1 MSSGDKILNR
11 ISLDCD
17 ERISQIGAETD
28 EKCAQIMAQAKLDA
42 DKISAE
48 IADRAQSKVKQ
59 MQAASKSRCDLET
72 RNAFLKRRREE
83 IDKTYSEILNK
94 MKNLPDE
101 DYFELIYTFAKKLNG
116 MSGVVLL
123 NKKDMNRLPKNFLA
137 RLEECGVKAELSKT
151 PCDIESGFIDFA
163 DDSLDGKP
171 GIRKLYYSDFTAKG
185 RPNILTFS
193 TCPHCRHE
201 LSKMQLTIF
210 SQPLSP

>member
-17 ERISQIGAETD
+17 ERISKIGAETD

-123 NKKDMNRLPKNFLA
+123 NEKDMNRLPKDFLA
-137 RLEECGVKAELSKT
+137 RLEECGVKAELSKM
-151 PCDIESGFIDFA
+151 PCDIESGFILKCGDIEENMDFSA
-163 DDSLDGKP
+163 ILSEKRDA
-171 GIRKLYYSDFTAKG
+171 IEDFI
-185 RPNILTFS
+185 NQ
-193 TCPHCRHE
+193 E
-201 LSKMQLTIF
+201 LFKA
-210 SQPLSP
+210 

>member
-48 IADRAQSKVKQ
+48 IADKAQSKVKQ

-94 MKNLPDE
+94 MENLPNE
-101 DYFELIYTFAKKLNG
+101 DYFELIYTFAKKLSG

-123 NKKDMNRLPKNFLA
+123 NKKDMNRLPKDFLA
-137 RLEECGVKAELSKT
+137 KLEKCGVKAELSKA
-151 PCDIESGFIDFA
+151 PCDIESGFILKCGDIEENMDFSA
-163 DDSLDGKP
+163 ILSEKRD
-171 GIRKLYYSDFTAKG
+171 IIEDFI
-185 RPNILTFS
+185 NQ
-193 TCPHCRHE
+193 E
-201 LSKMQLTIF
+201 LFKA
-210 SQPLSP
+210 

>member
-123 NKKDMNRLPKNFLA
+123 NKKDMNRLPKDFLA
-137 RLEECGVKAELSKT
+137 RLEKCGVKAELSKT
-151 PCDIESGFIDFA
+151 PCDIESGFILKSGDIEENMDFSA
-163 DDSLDGKP
+163 ILSEKRDA
-171 GIRKLYYSDFTAKG
+171 IEDFI
-185 RPNILTFS
+185 NQ
-193 TCPHCRHE
+193 E
-201 LSKMQLTIF
+201 LFKA
-210 SQPLSP
+210 

>member
-137 RLEECGVKAELSKT
+137 RLEKCGVKAELSKM
-151 PCDIESGFIDFA
+151 PCDIESGFILKCGDIEENMDFSA
-163 DDSLDGKP
+163 ILSEKRD
-171 GIRKLYYSDFTAKG
+171 IIEDFI
-185 RPNILTFS
+185 NQ
-193 TCPHCRHE
+193 E
-201 LSKMQLTIF
+201 LFKA
-210 SQPLSP
+210 

>member
-17 ERISQIGAETD
+17 ERISKIGAETD

-48 IADRAQSKVKQ
+48 IADRAQSNVKQ

-123 NKKDMNRLPKNFLA
+123 NEKDMNRLPKDFLT
-137 RLEECGVKAELSKT
+137 RLEKCGVKAELSKM
-151 PCDIESGFIDFA
+151 PCDIESGFILKCGDIEENMDFSA
-163 DDSLDGKP
+163 ILSEKRDA
-171 GIRKLYYSDFTAKG
+171 IEDFI
-185 RPNILTFS
+185 NQ
-193 TCPHCRHE
+193 E
-201 LSKMQLTIF
+201 LFKA
-210 SQPLSP
+210 

>member
-17 ERISQIGAETD
+17 ERISKIGAETD

-48 IADRAQSKVKQ
+48 IADKAQSKVKQ

-101 DYFELIYTFAKKLNG
+101 DYFELIYTFAKKLSG

-137 RLEECGVKAELSKT
+137 RLEECGVKAELSKA
-151 PCDIESGFIDFA
+151 PCDIESGFILKCGDIEENMDFSA
-163 DDSLDGKP
+163 ILSEKRD
-171 GIRKLYYSDFTAKG
+171 IIEDFI
-185 RPNILTFS
+185 NQ
-193 TCPHCRHE
+193 E
-201 LSKMQLTIF
+201 LFKA
-210 SQPLSP
+210 

>member
-123 NKKDMNRLPKNFLA
+123 NEKDMNRLPKDFLA
-137 RLEECGVKAELSKT
+137 RLEECGVKTELSKT
-151 PCDIESGFIDFA
+151 PCDIESGFILKCGDIEENMDFSA
-163 DDSLDGKP
+163 ILSEKRDA
-171 GIRKLYYSDFTAKG
+171 IEDFI
-185 RPNILTFS
+185 NQ
-193 TCPHCRHE
+193 E
-201 LSKMQLTIF
+201 LFKA
-210 SQPLSP
+210 

>member
-17 ERISQIGAETD
+17 ERISKIGAETD

-123 NKKDMNRLPKNFLA
+123 NEKDMNRLPKDFLA

-151 PCDIESGFIDFA
+151 PCDIKSGFILKCGDIEENMDFSA
-163 DDSLDGKP
+163 ILSEKRDA
-171 GIRKLYYSDFTAKG
+171 IEDFI
-185 RPNILTFS
+185 NQ
-193 TCPHCRHE
+193 E
-201 LSKMQLTIF
+201 LFKA
-210 SQPLSP
+210 

>member
-123 NKKDMNRLPKNFLA
+123 NEKDMNRLPKNFLA
-137 RLEECGVKAELSKT
+137 RLEKCGVKAELSKT
-151 PCDIESGFIDFA
+151 PCDIEENMDFSAILSEKRDAIEDFI
-163 DDSLDGKP
+163 
-171 GIRKLYYSDFTAKG
+171 
-185 RPNILTFS
+185 NQ
-193 TCPHCRHE
+193 E
-201 LSKMQLTIF
+201 LFKA
-210 SQPLSP
+210 

>member
-83 IDKTYSEILNK
+83 IDKTY
-94 MKNLPDE
+94 
-101 DYFELIYTFAKKLNG
+101 TFAKKLNG

-123 NKKDMNRLPKNFLA
+123 NKKDMNRLPKDFLA
-137 RLEECGVKAELSKT
+137 RLEKCGVKAELSKT
-151 PCDIESGFIDFA
+151 PCDIESGFILKCGDIEENMDFSA
-163 DDSLDGKP
+163 ILSEKRDA
-171 GIRKLYYSDFTAKG
+171 IEDFI
-185 RPNILTFS
+185 NQ
-193 TCPHCRHE
+193 E
-201 LSKMQLTIF
+201 LFKA
-210 SQPLSP
+210 

>member
-123 NKKDMNRLPKNFLA
+123 NKKDMNRLPKDFLA
-137 RLEECGVKAELSKT
+137 RLEECGVKTELSKT
-151 PCDIESGFIDFA
+151 PCDIESGFILKCGDIEENMDFSA
-163 DDSLDGKP
+163 ILSEKRDA
-171 GIRKLYYSDFTAKG
+171 IEDFI
-185 RPNILTFS
+185 NQ
-193 TCPHCRHE
+193 E
-201 LSKMQLTIF
+201 LFKA
-210 SQPLSP
+210 

>member
-17 ERISQIGAETD
+17 ERISKIGAETD

-101 DYFELIYTFAKKLNG
+101 DYFELIYTFAKKLSG

-123 NKKDMNRLPKNFLA
+123 NKKDMNRLPKDFIA
-137 RLEECGVKAELSKT
+137 RLEECGVKAELSKA
-151 PCDIESGFIDFA
+151 PCDIESGFILKCGDIEENMDFSA
-163 DDSLDGKP
+163 ILSEKRD
-171 GIRKLYYSDFTAKG
+171 IIEDFI
-185 RPNILTFS
+185 NQ
-193 TCPHCRHE
+193 E
-201 LSKMQLTIF
+201 LFKA
-210 SQPLSP
+210 

>member
-1 MSSGDKILNR
+1 MSSGDKILNC

-17 ERISQIGAETD
+17 ERISKINAETD

-123 NKKDMNRLPKNFLA
+123 NEKDMNRLPKDFLA
-137 RLEECGVKAELSKT
+137 RLEKCGVKAELSKT
-151 PCDIESGFIDFA
+151 PCDIESGFILKCGDIEENMDFSA
-163 DDSLDGKP
+163 ILSEKRDA
-171 GIRKLYYSDFTAKG
+171 IEDFI
-185 RPNILTFS
+185 NQ
-193 TCPHCRHE
+193 E
-201 LSKMQLTIF
+201 LFKA
-210 SQPLSP
+210 

>member
-17 ERISQIGAETD
+17 ERISKIGAETD
-28 EKCAQIMAQAKLDA
+28 EKCTQIMAQAKLDA

-123 NKKDMNRLPKNFLA
+123 NEKDMNRLPKDFLA
-137 RLEECGVKAELSKT
+137 RLEKCGVKAELSKT
-151 PCDIESGFIDFA
+151 PCDNESGFILKCGDIEENMDFSA
-163 DDSLDGKP
+163 ILSEKRDA
-171 GIRKLYYSDFTAKG
+171 IEDFI
-185 RPNILTFS
+185 NQ
-193 TCPHCRHE
+193 E
-201 LSKMQLTIF
+201 LFKA
-210 SQPLSP
+210 